1 MSSPVKF
8 IDYHILRINYCRN
21 DTDMEKPIEG
31 IIPDPEMEVRVN
43 PDNKNEFIVKLIS
56 KILPGKKDSD
66 VNCPL
71 ELEFEVIGFF
81 EIEGEIDEE
90 ERDFH
95 FGISAPSMLY
105 GVIRTWV
112 SQITAHSGYHSIML
126 PSVQF
131 ADFGKKDV
139 EEKDN

>member
-1 MSSPVKF
+1 
-8 IDYHILRINYCRN
+8 
-21 DTDMEKPIEG
+21 MEKPMDG
-31 IIPDPEMEVRVN
+31 IIPDPEMEVLVN
-43 PDNKNEFIVKLIS
+43 PENKNEFAVKLNS
-56 KILPGKKDSD
+56 KILPGKEDSGT
-66 VNCPL
+66 NCPF

-81 EIEGEIDEE
+81 EIEGEIDEM
-90 ERDFH
+90 ERNFH

-131 ADFGKKDV
+131 ANLGKEDV
-139 EEKDN
+139 KEKDN